1 MTLAQDSA
9 LPSLFG
15 ACHEGPYDASK
26 KGFASWPKT
35 KWPWAGELS
44 RRDGVLDLKIHRG
57 KTLFVSADAARAADP
72 LCREALDE
80 AEGAGD
86 VVVRLLQHLKVAGPS
101 SVADLKAEL
110 GLDATA
116 LRKAREK
123 LERFGAVVAKGIA
136 VDDAKGG
143 HRHSSEL
150 ARWDQV
156 WRKPWRV
163 DADTAL
169 AELVV
174 IGVRAAVLV
183 HEDEVAHEWYSWS
196 VPQAMIAALVASGR
210 LLRPASGWLA
220 AASLK

>member
-1 MTLAQDSA
+1 MLTLAQDSA

-15 ACHEGPYDASK
+15 ACHEEPYDATK

-35 KWPWAGELS
+35 KWPWAGELA

-57 KTLFVSADAARAADP
+57 RTLFVSADAARAADP
-72 LCREALDE
+72 LCREALAE

-86 VVVRLLQHLKVAGPS
+86 DGARILRHLGAAGPS
-101 SVADLKAEL
+101 SVDDLKAEL
-110 GLDATA
+110 GLDAPA

-123 LERFGAVVAKGIA
+123 LERVGAVVARGIT

-163 DADTAL
+163 DADTGL
-169 AELVV
+169 AELVA

-183 HEDEVAHEWYSWS
+183 HEDDLRKWFSWP
-196 VPQAMIAALVASGR
+196 VDHPLIADLVASGR
-210 LLRPASGWLA
+210 LARPGPGWLA
-220 AASLK
+220 TAS

>member
-1 MTLAQDSA
+1 MLTLAQDSA

-15 ACHEGPYDASK
+15 ACHEEPYDATK
-26 KGFASWPKT
+26 RGFASWPKT
-35 KWPWAGELS
+35 KWPWGGKLAE
-44 RRDGVLDLKIHRG
+44 REGVLDMKIHRG
-57 KTLFVSADAARAADP
+57 KTLFVTGEAARAVDP
-72 LCREALDE
+72 LCRDALEVAD
-80 AEGAGD
+80 AAADDGA
-86 VVVRLLQHLKVAGPS
+86 RILRHLRAAGPS
-101 SVADLKAEL
+101 TVDDLKAEL

-123 LERFGAVVAKGIA
+123 LERFGAVVSRGIA

-150 ARWDQV
+150 SRWDQV

-174 IGVRAAVLV
+174 IGVRAAVLA
-183 HEDEVAHEWYSWS
+183 HEDEVAREWFSWP
-196 VPQAMIAALVASGR
+196 VPRAMIAALLSTGR
-210 LLRPASGWLA
+210 LQRPASGWLA
-220 AASLK
+220 PLV